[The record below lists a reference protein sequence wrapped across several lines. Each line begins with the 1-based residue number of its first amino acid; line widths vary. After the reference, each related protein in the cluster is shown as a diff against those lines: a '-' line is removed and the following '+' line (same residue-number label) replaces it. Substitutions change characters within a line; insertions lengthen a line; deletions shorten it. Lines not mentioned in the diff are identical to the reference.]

1 MKDRI
6 ATHPGRV
13 TLIPVS
19 GQSNTYD
26 MTMADQPT
34 EEGTPLNKALF
45 DRVIAAVGTTATA
58 SGGTDGVDYTLAGD
72 GGFTLLDG
80 ATIRFRLH
88 TTSGASPKINVNGTG
103 QKYLR
108 SANGVAMQS
117 TPAGAWVVAT
127 YSSTLDFFVLASSAK
142 NPRYTP
148 LLYDAFLGYSP
159 LYLEVAI

>member
-6 ATHPGRV
+6 PLNPGRV
-13 TLIPVS
+13 KLTPVE
-19 GQSNTYD
+19 GETDLFD
-26 MTMADQPT
+26 MEMADNPT
-34 EEGTPLNKALF
+34 ELGTALNKSLF
-45 DRVIAAVGTTATA
+45 DHVIAAVGTTAGTA
-58 SGGTDGVDYTLAGD
+58 TALTLAGD
-72 GGFTLLDG
+72 GGFGLVDG
-80 ATIRFRLH
+80 ATIRFKLH
-88 TTSGASPKINVNGTG
+88 VQSGASPTINVNGTG
-103 QKYLR
+103 AKPLR